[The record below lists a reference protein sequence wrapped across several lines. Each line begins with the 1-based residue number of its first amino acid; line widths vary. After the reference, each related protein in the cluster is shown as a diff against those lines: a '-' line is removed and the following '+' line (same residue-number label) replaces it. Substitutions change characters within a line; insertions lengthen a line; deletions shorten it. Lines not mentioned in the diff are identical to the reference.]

1 MPHPDTPVQKTPDK
15 NGWKDQLAYNR
26 SFRANPRLRSWDSRC
41 TGNYFLVLL
50 VSPPQPVTL
59 VVTMVAKPKAKTRAT
74 ITFFMCK
81 LL

>member
-1 MPHPDTPVQKTPDK
+1 MRDRLASQPILPIYP
-15 NGWKDQLAYNR
+15 QLVLGYGVC
-26 SFRANPRLRSWDSRC
+26 RC
-41 TGNYFLVLL
+41 KGSYFLVLL